1 MTDHAI
7 LFPEPQTVWLG
18 KKPVRITPVQ
28 FCDFDRFGAAAA
40 AVLQLLGSGTAVP
53 ALAELSRRSGDLR
66 TILRSCTSL
75 SRWRIDR
82 LPAPVA
88 VQLMLAVI
96 RANSDF
102 FAQALT
108 TTAALAE

>member
-18 KKPVRITPVQ
+18 TKPVRITPVR
-28 FCDFDRFGAAAA
+28 FCDFERFASAAS
-40 AVLQLLGSGTAVP
+40 AVLQLLESGTAVP
-53 ALAELSRRSGDLR
+53 ALAELARRSGDLR
-66 TILRSCTSL
+66 IILLSCTNL
-75 SRWRIDR
+75 SRWRIGR
-82 LPAPVA
+82 LPAA
-88 VQLMLAVI
+88 VTVPLMLSVI

-108 TTAALAE
+108 TTAARPA